1 MMLAGLGRAQSTK
14 EGNMYKVQEIFVV
27 VENRPGVIGRLC
39 QELARRKINIE
50 AIGVFGDVA
59 KLRVSNTAKAM
70 KTLIALGYEV
80 EEREVLVAELDN
92 QPGALAKLATALGD
106 AGINIEYC
114 YGTMNPG
121 EERGTVILDVSDV
134 ERALEI
140 AGE

>member
-1 MMLAGLGRAQSTK
+1 
-14 EGNMYKVQEIFVV
+14 MYKVQEIFVV

-106 AGINIEYC
+106 AG
-114 YGTMNPG
+114 
-121 EERGTVILDVSDV
+121 
-134 ERALEI
+134 
-140 AGE
+140 